1 MTGEA
6 YEFGEFRFVPKA
18 RELSRGGRPVELPR
32 RSFECLE
39 YLIRHHQRA
48 VHRDELVQAV
58 FGRPNV
64 SDAQLGQVVLRTRR
78 ALGDDGNAQRMI
90 RTVAGYGYRWVAAI
104 DGVLDSDADFPPP
117 PAAMGDMDALTA
129 TADAAPS
136 LPPQNVAPQAPPPPI
151 RASRARK
158 RWSAYALACAVLLAL
173 ASAAF
178 FAFRAPPAAG
188 PPEAAV
194 PTPAEAPTGPA
205 ARIAIPAVVL
215 PLQVDGLREDGW
227 VRLGAMDLVAE
238 RLRQSGLGVPPSE
251 AVLGLLHASASTDAD
266 PTARARETLGA
277 DLVVR
282 GRALR
287 EAAGWKVELAALPRR
302 GIAIPV
308 TFAAPDAM
316 QAARG
321 AADLLLAALGRI
333 APASGERDS
342 ALDEVLQR
350 ARAAML
356 ANELDTARTILESSP
371 QLAAEPEQLAYRLA
385 LVDFR
390 AGRLDQV
397 EAALDALLAGQTAR
411 ADPHFRADVLSA
423 RGATR
428 TRRGAFAAG
437 GHDFEAALVALG
449 DGGDLLARGKARLG
463 RANSLVAA
471 HQYAQALADFGAAR
485 IELEGA
491 GDVLGVA
498 RVDANLGMLELYRGR
513 PAAALGYLP
522 AAADRFQSFGALHE
536 LLLTLTGLL
545 DAQLAM
551 LQRAEAGATI
561 ERATQ
566 LRERIT
572 DPDQRVDLLLNRAQW
587 FIGEGRHREAG
598 EALAQARGIAT
609 SGNRVLAARQH
620 SLEAALAAHEGRW
633 PDAATAARI
642 ALADWPVAGAD
653 GDRAGTLLIQQR
665 ALLALGRDA
674 EADALT
680 DRTRQPDAEPATQP
694 GRVSDAIAMGEWSAR
709 RGDAAAAEAWFA
721 FAAASAERRGVP
733 AEIVAVAQAWTPRLL
748 DAGQTDQAAAMIG
761 RVASWAARDFDAA
774 LLQLRLYH
782 ALGQREAW
790 SNALRQARALAG
802 ERAIPDPLATA
813 PPPRASDPS

>member
-1 MTGEA
+1 MNDDA
-6 YEFGEFRFVPKA
+6 FEFDGFRFVPKA
-18 RELSRGGRPVELPR
+18 RELSRAGRPVELPR

-39 YLIRHHQRA
+39 YLIRHHERA

-90 RTVAGYGYRWVAAI
+90 RTVAGYGYRWVAPI
-104 DGVLDSDADFPPP
+104 ERVLDADAGRVSL
-117 PAAMGDMDALTA
+117 PAASGDAETSPA
-129 TADAAPS
+129 TAAAMHAQATDGAEVRTQAQGLTP
-136 LPPQNVAPQAPPPPI
+136 APATPA
-151 RASRARK
+151 RRAR
-158 RWSAYALACAVLLAL
+158 LAWLAL
-173 ASAAF
+173 ASVAAL
-178 FAFRAPPAAG
+178 ALLALLLLRPVPTAVDVPAPDARAPAQALPA
-188 PPEAAV
+188 
-194 PTPAEAPTGPA
+194 TRAPT
-205 ARIAIPAVVL
+205 VVL

-251 AVLGLLHASASTDAD
+251 TVLGLLHASGGAGDDAA
-266 PTARARETLGA
+266 TKARAALDAT
-277 DLVVR
+277 LVVR

-287 EAAGWKVELAALPRR
+287 EAAGWKVELAALPDQ

-308 TFAAPDAM
+308 QFTAPDAM

-333 APASGERDS
+333 APDAGEQDR
-342 ALDEVLQR
+342 ALDDVLQR

-356 ANELDTARTILESSP
+356 ANELDTARAILESSS
-371 QLAAEPEQLAYRLA
+371 QLAAAPEQLAYRLA

-397 EAALDALLAGQTAR
+397 EASLDALLAGPGAQ
-411 ADPHFRADVLSA
+411 ADPRFRADVLSA
-423 RGATR
+423 RGAAR
-428 TRRGAFAAG
+428 TRRGAFAEG
-437 GHDFEAALVALG
+437 GRDFEAALAAL
-449 DGGDLLARGKARLG
+449 DRGGDLLARGKARLG

-471 HQYAQALADFGAAR
+471 HRYAEALADFGAAR

-536 LLLTLTGLL
+536 LLLTLTGVL

-551 LQRAEAGATI
+551 LQRADAAKTV
-561 ERATQ
+561 ERATS

-587 FIGEGRHREAG
+587 FIGEGRHREAA
-598 EALAQARGIAT
+598 EALAQASGIPT
-609 SGNRVLAARQH
+609 SGNRVLAARRR
-620 SLEAALAAHEGRW
+620 SLEALLAAHEARW
-633 PDAATAARI
+633 HDAAEAARE
-642 ALADWPVAGAD
+642 ALADWPAAGAD
-653 GDRAGTLLIQQR
+653 GDRASTMLVRQR
-665 ALLALGRDA
+665 ALLALGRAGEA
-674 EADALT
+674 EGLA
-680 DRTRQPDAEPATQP
+680 DRTRTPADEPAGEP
-694 GRVSDAIAMGEWSAR
+694 GRVADAIAMGEWMAHAGEAVR
-709 RGDAAAAEAWFA
+709 ADAWFGFAAE
-721 FAAASAERRGVP
+721 SAERRGVP

-748 DAGQTDQAAAMIG
+748 ASGRSEEAVAMIG
-761 RVASWAARDFDAA
+761 RVASWASRDFDAA

-790 SNALRQARALAG
+790 SNALREARALAG
-802 ERAIPDPLATA
+802 ERTIPAAIATMPPA
-813 PPPRASDPS
+813 PAS